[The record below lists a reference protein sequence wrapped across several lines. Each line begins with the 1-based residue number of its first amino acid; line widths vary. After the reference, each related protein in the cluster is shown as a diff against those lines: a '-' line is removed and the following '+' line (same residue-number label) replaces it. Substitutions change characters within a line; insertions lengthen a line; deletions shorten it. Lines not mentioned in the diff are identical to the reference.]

1 MGRSGERQ
9 GYLGILSYS
18 VLPRALTFVVI
29 ASMILPA
36 RLFTVLALLCGLFV
50 TGCMS
55 PPRVGEITVTAVEF
69 ITPAHALSQPRAVL
83 TLRFI
88 NENSIP
94 VALSG
99 SKHKLYLNG
108 TFVGEIENTEAVGLA
123 PSNIKNHDVA
133 IFFENLALVRQLAS
147 QPNPVVSYRLVNVM
161 EYRESDEK
169 NYLKS
174 ETNSTIDL
182 SSLVGK

>member
-1 MGRSGERQ
+1 
-9 GYLGILSYS
+9 
-18 VLPRALTFVVI
+18 
-29 ASMILPA
+29 MILPA
-36 RLFTVLALLCGLFV
+36 RLLTAFALLCGFFI

-55 PPRVGEITVTAVEF
+55 PPRVGEITVTLVEF
-69 ITPAHALSQPRAVL
+69 TAPAHALSQPRAVL

-88 NENSIP
+88 NE
-94 VALSG
+94 G

-108 TFVGEIENTEAVGLA
+108 TYVGKIENTEAVGLA
-123 PSNIKNHDVA
+123 PSSVKTHDVT

-147 QPNPVVSYRLVNVM
+147 QANPIVSYRLVNVM
-161 EYRESDEK
+161 EYRQNQEK

-182 SSLVGK
+182 SSLLGK